1 MAALHKGSGN
11 LRIFPK
17 HMLETIRQIIQK
29 FQLITA
35 GQILVVGVSGG
46 ADSLALLHILNQLAP
61 RLGITIHAATL
72 DHQLRGEESAGDA
85 RFVEQVCRE
94 WGTAVTVG
102 QADVTSLAQEHQI
115 GIEAAAR
122 LARYDF
128 LARTAHQLGAQTIAV
143 AHHAD
148 DQAETVLMHLL
159 RGAGTH
165 GLAGMSRR
173 SPVPGHADLTLIR
186 PLLHVT
192 RREIEAYCEEH
203 QLVPRQDSTNLD
215 TSLLRNAIRLEVLP
229 YLEGYAPQVRPALA
243 RLAEIASVEDEY
255 LQQQTDAFTHR
266 ATIIISEGRIAINRE
281 GFKALHP
288 ALQRRVLLWAMG
300 KLGLT
305 EAASAQHIM
314 EAIEIAM
321 RGQQGAIALL
331 GGGGRLRVDYIF
343 LFVETEDSWYIRSQI
358 PLIPS
363 SFTRAIT
370 APSLITLSDWL
381 LQVRLEPPA
390 NDLAYCKLA
399 VPDGSQ
405 VILRTR
411 QIGDIFSPLGMK
423 GHSQKLSRWMVN
435 RKIPEAVRDQIPLIV
450 IDDRVAA
457 VAFGDKW
464 YVSEVFA
471 VRNNVE
477 PTIYFQFLENS

>member
-1 MAALHKGSGN
+1 
-11 LRIFPK
+11 
-17 HMLETIRQIIQK
+17 MLETIRQIIQK

-46 ADSLALLHILNQLAP
+46 ADSLALLHILKQLAP

-85 RFVEQVCRE
+85 RFVEQVCHE
-94 WGTAVTVG
+94 WGMAVTVG

-128 LARTAHQLGAQTIAV
+128 LAQTAHQLGALTIAV

-165 GLAGMSRR
+165 GLAGMSLR
-173 SPVPGHADLTLIR
+173 SPVPGHSDLTLIR
-186 PLLHVT
+186 PLLQVT
-192 RREIEAYCEEH
+192 RREIEAYCEAH
-203 QLVPRQDSTNLD
+203 HLVSRQDSTNTD

-229 YLEGYAPQVRPALA
+229 YVEQYTPQVRPALA
-243 RLAEIASVEDEY
+243 RLAEIASVEDDY
-255 LQQQTDAFTHR
+255 LQQQTDAFVQT
-266 ATIIISEGRIAINRE
+266 ASLTISSGRIAINRE
-281 GFKALHP
+281 GFKGLHP
-288 ALQRRVLLWAMG
+288 ALQRRVLIWAMG

-314 EAIEIAM
+314 EAIEIAV
-321 RGQQGAIALL
+321 RGRQGAIALL
-331 GGGGRLRVDYIF
+331 GGGGSLRVEYSL
-343 LFVETEDSWYIRSQI
+343 LFIETEDSPYVRSQI
-358 PLIPS
+358 PLLPANFSRALAIPS
-363 SFTRAIT
+363 LNAF
-370 APSLITLSDWL
+370 PEWVLD
-381 LQVRLEPPA
+381 VRLELPA
-390 NDLAYCKLA
+390 NGLAYCKLA
-399 VPDGSQ
+399 VPNGSQ

-411 QIGDIFSPLGMK
+411 REGDIFSPLGMG

-435 RKIPEAVRDQIPLIV
+435 RKIPKAVRDQIPLIV

-457 VAFGDKW
+457 VAFGHQW

-471 VRNNVE
+471 VRNTIE
-477 PTIYFQFLENS
+477 PIIYFQFLENS